1 MLEQHPMHSQN
12 RPQSAMDTSTYSYL
26 PNPTQRRMPTPNGL
40 MTTSVKS
47 VFDCELGCFAE
58 DHNGEGCGGQ
68 TGHCGGQTG
77 HFAGQSG
84 HSAGQTGHS
93 AGNGQEIS
101 PAKSEPS
108 SHQHSS
114 PTSQTSE
121 PKDV

>member
-58 DHNGEGCGGQ
+58 DHYGEGCGGQ
-68 TGHCGGQTG
+68 TGHCGGQ
-77 HFAGQSG
+77 SG
-84 HSAGQTGHS
+84 HSAGQSGHS